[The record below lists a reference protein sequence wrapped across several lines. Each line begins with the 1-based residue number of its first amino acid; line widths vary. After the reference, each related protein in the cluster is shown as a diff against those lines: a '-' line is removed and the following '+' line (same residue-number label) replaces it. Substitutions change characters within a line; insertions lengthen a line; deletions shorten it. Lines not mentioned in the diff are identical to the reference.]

1 MRNHRLAFIASVSL
15 FMVTLWGCKTSSV
28 TSSSEDLYQED
39 LSGLRPE
46 LAPAVTVIPEDSSTT
61 DIEPENSMIAG
72 IKSELDSVN
81 QIITERNKSVRY
93 VDGYTIQVYIGNN
106 REMASEA
113 RDLVISLDESLSPD
127 ISYYQPTYKVKVG
140 QYTNRLEAHKIYES
154 LKPHFRRAVV
164 VPERI
169 RVNYE

>member
-1 MRNHRLAFIASVSL
+1 MRNHRLAFIGSASL
-15 FMVTLWGCKTSSV
+15 LMVMLWGCKTSNV

-46 LAPAVTVIPEDSSTT
+46 LAPPLTDIPEDTSAA
-61 DIEPENSMIAG
+61 DIKPASNMIAG

-81 QIITERNKSVRY
+81 QIIIERNKSVRY
-93 VDGYTIQVYIGNN
+93 VDGYTIQVYTGNN
-106 REMASEA
+106 RDMASEA
-113 RDLVISLDESLSPD
+113 RDLAISLDETLTPD

-140 QYTNRLEAHKIYES
+140 QYTNRLEAHKTFES
-154 LKPHFRRAVV
+154 LKPHFPRAVV

>member
-1 MRNHRLAFIASVSL
+1 MRNHRLAFIALASL
-15 FMVTLWGCKTSSV
+15 FIVALWGCKTSNV
-28 TSSSEDLYQED
+28 TSSSKDLYQED

-46 LAPAVTVIPEDSSTT
+46 LVPAVANSPEDTSSVDTEQESST
-61 DIEPENSMIAG
+61 IAG
-72 IKSELDSVN
+72 IKAELDSIN
-81 QIITERNKSVRY
+81 QIIIERNKSVRY
-93 VDGYTIQVYIGNN
+93 IDGYTIQVYTGNN

-113 RDLVISLDESLSPD
+113 RDLVISLDETLTPD

-140 QYTNRLEAHKIYES
+140 QYINRLEAHKTFES
-154 LKPHFRRAVV
+154 LKPHFPRAVV